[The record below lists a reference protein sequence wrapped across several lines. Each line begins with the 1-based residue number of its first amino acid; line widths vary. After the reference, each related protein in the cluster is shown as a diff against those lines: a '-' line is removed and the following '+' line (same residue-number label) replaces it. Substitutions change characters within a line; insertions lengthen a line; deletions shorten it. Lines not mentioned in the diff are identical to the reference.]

1 MDLNLDKYD
10 EKLIEAY
17 ELGYNRIS
25 GLKDHIMKITYAE
38 IKNTYKSVV
47 KGRED
52 LILAGALILL
62 NIMRLLKL
70 ANIKVSTRG
79 IRYGV
84 IINEINQYR

>member
-1 MDLNLDKYD
+1 ML
-10 EKLIEAY
+10 
-17 ELGYNRIS
+17 
-25 GLKDHIMKITYAE
+25 
-38 IKNTYKSVV
+38 TYKTVV

-70 ANIKVSTRG
+70 DNIKVSTRG

-84 IINEINQYR
+84 IINEITQYR